1 MTDKTFLLTDLIME
15 KNDTISILYVEDQD
29 DVRLFLSKILSRHYA
44 NVLLAENGKIGL
56 EIYKEH
62 KPDIVISDIKMP
74 VMDGLSMSSR
84 IKEIDPKAKIILT
97 TAHSD
102 MEYFIQSIEI
112 GINQYILK
120 PIDREKLYNAID
132 NCKEQVLLEREVKKQ
147 NLKLKQTNEMLV
159 KQERELR
166 ENLQKTIALKE
177 IITKSEENLR
187 NVAENIQD
195 AFWLMDET
203 KVIFV
208 NKAFELLFETP
219 ASKLYDNP
227 EIYKEYIH
235 EDDRENFLKT
245 LSTHESQQK
254 GTLAA
259 EFRIVTSSGK
269 VKNIWYRDIFIPGNK
284 PKESRRIST
293 LSDISWK
300 IDHERL
306 QQDLLVAERAALVK
320 QRLLANV
327 SHELRT
333 PLNGIFAMADI
344 LGTTQLTNK
353 QSEYLSTIKNSAN
366 ELMAITANALNIN
379 ELDNKEA
386 RIDKRTI
393 ESEKFFITILQQ
405 FAEDAENKKL
415 EFNYS
420 FDKEFP
426 ASFIS
431 DPKRIQQILE
441 QFLANAIKFTEDG
454 KINTRFSARE
464 VGPNKTEIAFTV
476 TDTGIGIKEEYLDKV
491 FQLFSQQE
499 ESDSRSYEGLG
510 LGLTLCKKIA
520 QLLGGKIEVESREN
534 KGSSFAFI
542 LAVESEESDYAGN
555 SQNKKQLPDLN
566 LNVLYVEDKEVNQK
580 IISIMLGNAG
590 CTVDI
595 ANNGLEALDLYAKN
609 KYDIVLMDIQMPV
622 MDGITATKK
631 LKEKYTKM
639 VPIIGVSANALRADA
654 QYYISEG
661 LDDYI
666 SKPVIPAI
674 LYQKIVEW
682 THQHRKSEK
691 EQFNE
696 NTHKSPNAYSLLPD
710 IDFQTLD
717 TFKEQTHNDE
727 SIINDLYGT
736 FTVEA
741 ENLIEKIDNAINN
754 TNDKLLQDST
764 HALKGLSATIGALKV
779 YHWASEM
786 DKLHKMKV
794 FNQSNGLFANLK
806 KDYLKAKKIIEESII
821 KS

>member
-1 MTDKTFLLTDLIME
+1 ME

-29 DVRLFLSKILSRHYA
+29 DVRLFLSKILSRHYTH
-44 NVLLAENGKIGL
+44 VFLAENGKIGL

-62 KPDIVISDIKMP
+62 KPDIIISDIKMP

-132 NCKEQVLLEREVKKQ
+132 NCKEQVLLEREVQ
-147 NLKLKQTNEMLV
+147 NQNQKLKQNHETLV

-177 IITKSEENLR
+177 IITRSEENLR
-187 NVAENIQD
+187 SVAENIQD
-195 AFWLMDET
+195 AFWLMDDT
-203 KVIFV
+203 KIIFV

-219 ASKLYDNP
+219 VSKLYDNP
-227 EIYKEYIH
+227 EIYKQYIH
-235 EDDRENFLKT
+235 EDDREKFIKT
-245 LSTHESQQK
+245 LSQHLNNRK
-254 GTLAA
+254 GSLAA

-269 VKNIWYRDIFIPGNK
+269 VKNIWFRDIFIVGDK
-284 PKESRRIST
+284 PNESRRIIT

-300 IDHERL
+300 IDNERL
-306 QQDLLVAERAALVK
+306 QQDLLVAERAAMVK

-333 PLNGIFAMADI
+333 PLHGIFSMADF
-344 LGTTQLTNK
+344 LGTTQLTAK
-353 QSEYLSTIKNSAN
+353 QEEYLATIKQSAN
-366 ELMAITANALNIN
+366 ELMAITSNALNIN

-386 RIDKRTI
+386 KIEKKTI
-393 ESEKFFITILQQ
+393 ESKIFFLPLLERFI
-405 FAEDAENKKL
+405 ADAKNKKL
-415 EFNYS
+415 DFNYYFDNHFPDS
-420 FDKEFP
+420 FV
-426 ASFIS
+426 S
-431 DPKRIQQILE
+431 DPKRLQQILE
-441 QFLANAIKFTEDG
+441 QFLSNAIKFTHRG
-454 KINTRFSARE
+454 KIDANFSAKNA
-464 VGPNKTEIAFTV
+464 GPNKTEIAITV
-476 TDTGIGIKEEYLDKV
+476 TDTGIGIKTDYLDKV

-499 ESDSRSYEGLG
+499 ESDNRSYEGLG

-520 QLLGGKIEVESREN
+520 QLMGGRIEVESQEK
-534 KGSSFAFI
+534 KGSKFTFI
-542 LAVESEESDYAGN
+542 VAVEKDEKVFPDN
-555 SQNKKQLPDLN
+555 TPIKKQIPDLN

-595 ANNGLEALDLYAKN
+595 ANNGQEALDLYAKN

-631 LKEKYTKM
+631 LKNLYSNI

-666 SKPVIPAI
+666 SKPVMPNI
-674 LYQKIVEW
+674 LYQKIWDW
-682 THQHRKSEK
+682 TYKKRNQEK
-691 EQFNE
+691 DQFNDNSTTRQ
-696 NTHKSPNAYSLLPD
+696 NTYSLLSD
-710 IDFQTLD
+710 IDFQTLE

-741 ENLIEKIDNAINN
+741 ENLIEKIDNALKHDNN
-754 TNDKLLQDST
+754 KLLKDST

-786 DKLHKMKV
+786 DKLHKKKV
-794 FNQSNGLFANLK
+794 FTQSAHLFGSLK
-806 KDYLKAKKIIEESII
+806 KDYLTVKKIIIESII
-821 KS
+821 TS